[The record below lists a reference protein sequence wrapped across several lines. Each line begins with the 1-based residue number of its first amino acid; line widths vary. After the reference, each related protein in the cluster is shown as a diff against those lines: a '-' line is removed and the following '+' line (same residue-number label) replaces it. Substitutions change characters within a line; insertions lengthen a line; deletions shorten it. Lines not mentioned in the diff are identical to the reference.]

1 MTHSIK
7 ELNSVLKKLKKLK
20 KTKGFSL
27 SELVTADIFN
37 YLVDVSE
44 DLDESLED
52 VIDDW
57 LEDHYNDAYVDHNLL
72 KSLAW
77 ALLYVS

>member
-7 ELNSVLKKLKKLK
+7 ELNSMLKKLNAE
-20 KTKGFSL
+20 GFSL
-27 SELVTADIFN
+27 RELITADVFN

-57 LEDHYNDAYVDHNLL
+57 LEDRYNDAYVDHSLL
-72 KSLAW
+72 KSLVTAK
-77 ALLYVS
+77 L